1 MNLFFLSSFTI
12 KVLMIKFKI
21 NDYLSLRFEDEKT
34 IIYVAGKRFR
44 QCVNLLLDIP
54 VDDIREFDQIDSI
67 DEAAEKIGIATE
79 NEEVSRIIP
88 PKVEFWGHCS
98 NLQVWFEN
106 NYDTRVIHSNIAFP
120 LLKKLS
126 ESGDIVALRVF
137 KEEIVKRFSQG
148 NEKVRTFL
156 IEEWYMD
163 LLSREEVLSLN
174 IEQIEVI
181 HELEDLLG
189 IKIKFKT
196 VFHLFEQ
203 GFVLHKG
210 IIKGLVL
217 DTCDL
222 EELPEPVRKL
232 KSLVM
237 LKLHGNRLKTL
248 PEWIGEFR
256 NLKSLQVPNNQL
268 ITLPKSIGELKC
280 LEILELYNNKLKE
293 IPESIGNL
301 RFLKRLLLQENRLKM
316 LPDSI
321 GNLKF
326 LEVLFID
333 KNEIEKYPKSFENL
347 VYVKDLVLDKT
358 VK

>member
-44 QCVNLLLDIP
+44 QCINLMLDIP

-67 DEAAEKIGIATE
+67 DEAAEKLGKLME
-79 NEEVSRIIP
+79 DESLLRIIP
-88 PKVEFWGHCS
+88 AKVEFWGHCS
-98 NLQVWFEN
+98 NLQVWSEN
-106 NYDTRVIHSNIAFP
+106 NYDTRILHSNIAFP

-137 KEEIVKRFSQG
+137 KEEIAKRFSEG
-148 NEKVRTFL
+148 NENVRTFL

-174 IEQIEVI
+174 IEQIEII

-210 IIKGLVL
+210 IIKALVL

-222 EELPEPVRKL
+222 EEVPEPIRKL

-237 LKLHGNRLKTL
+237 LKLHGNRLETL

-268 ITLPKSIGELKC
+268 ISLPDSIGKLSR
-280 LEILELYNNKLKE
+280 LEILELHNNKLKE
-293 IPESIGNL
+293 IPDSIGNL
-301 RFLKRLLLQENRLKM
+301 PFLRRLLLQENCLKT

-321 GNLKF
+321 GNLQS
-326 LEVLFID
+326 LEVLFIN
-333 KNEIEKYPKSFENL
+333 KNLIEKYPKSLENL
-347 VYVKDLVLDKT
+347 SSLKDFVQDEE
-358 VK
+358 

>member
-1 MNLFFLSSFTI
+1 
-12 KVLMIKFKI
+12 MIEFKI

-98 NLQVWFEN
+98 NLHFWFERD
-106 NYDTRVIHSNIAFP
+106 YDTRVIHSNIAFP

-126 ESGDIVALRVF
+126 ESGDKVALRVF
-137 KEEIVKRFSQG
+137 KEEIAKRFSQG
-148 NEKVRTFL
+148 NETVRTFL
-156 IEEWYMD
+156 VEEWYMD

-174 IEQIEVI
+174 IKQIEVI
-181 HELEDLLG
+181 HELEDMLG
-189 IKIKFKT
+189 IKMKFKT
-196 VFHLFEQ
+196 GIDLFEQ
-203 GFVLHKG
+203 GFALHKG

-217 DTCDL
+217 DSCDL
-222 EELPEPVRKL
+222 EEVPEPVRKL
-232 KSLVM
+232 KSLVI
-237 LKLHGNRLKTL
+237 LKMHGNRLETL
-248 PEWIGEFR
+248 PEWIDELR
-256 NLKSLQVPNNQL
+256 DLKYLHVQNNRLTKLPNSLGKL
-268 ITLPKSIGELKC
+268 SSLESIK
-280 LEILELYNNKLKE
+280 LYNNQIIE

-301 RFLKRLLLQENRLKM
+301 HFLKRLELQENYLEA

-321 GNLKF
+321 GDLTS
-326 LEVLFID
+326 LEVLFIN
-333 KNEIEKYPKSFENL
+333 KNKIEIYPKALENL
-347 VYVKDLVLDKT
+347 TLLKRLV
-358 VK
+358 